1 MAVKFAVVA
10 PAATVAA
17 AGTVNAVLLSAKVT
31 ALPPAGA
38 AFEIVTVQVDV
49 LPDVTEAGAHCKA
62 VTVGGVTTT
71 GVTVSEAV
79 AELPFSVAVTVTA

>member
-1 MAVKFAVVA
+1 MAVKVAVVA

-17 AGTVNAVLLSAKVT
+17 AGTVNAVLLSANVT

-38 AFEIVTVQVDV
+38 AFEIVTVHVEV
-49 LPDVTEAGAHCKA
+49 LPDVTEAGAHVSA
-62 VTVGGVTTT
+62 VTVGGVTVA

>member
-1 MAVKFAVVA
+1 MVA

-38 AFEIVTVQVDV
+38 AFEIVTVHVEV
-49 LPDVTEAGAHCKA
+49 LPDNTEAGAHWSD
-62 VTVGGVTTT
+62 VTVVSVPPDPVSAGVLM
-71 GVTVSEAV
+71 SD
-79 AELPFSVAVTVTA
+79 